1 MCSCIILFRIHFRVS
16 RITIVFFN
24 TSHYTCSHLL
34 FPIVLRVFDYQDAQR
49 GKMCMENDHLYKDTM
64 NNAHEQKISKNTKKC
79 QTAISKFISTRW

>member
-1 MCSCIILFRIHFRVS
+1 MYHSFGIHFRVS

-64 NNAHEQKISKNTKKC
+64 NNEHEEKLPKITKKC
-79 QTAISKFISTRW
+79 EIAISQFITTRC